1 MKYSVETMEQDM
13 KLIRSMQNWK
23 VTPSL
28 KLCGLSKREF
38 YGEDFY
44 KFLLREYETARVFL
58 KNCGRP
64 KDEHDRFLI
73 DEAKFSSAYYKR
85 MITEDDQEIKK

>member
-1 MKYSVETMEQDM
+1 MKYSVETMEQDT

-23 VTPSL
+23 VTPPL

-44 KFLLREYETARVFL
+44 KFLLREFETARVFL

-73 DEAKFSSAYYKR
+73 DEAKFSSSYYKR
-85 MITEDDQEIKK
+85 MITEDE